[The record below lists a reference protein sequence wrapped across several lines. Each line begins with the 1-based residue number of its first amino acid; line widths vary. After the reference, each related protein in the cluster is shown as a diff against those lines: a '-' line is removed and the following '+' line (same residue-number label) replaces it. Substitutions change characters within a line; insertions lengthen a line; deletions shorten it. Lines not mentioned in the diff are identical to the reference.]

1 LRESARE
8 SVVRQDRRPM
18 TVTHCLT
25 MLVAVVATSLAKT
38 ASIGNE
44 PMGAELGALWLGLV
58 NTFGRW

>member
-1 LRESARE
+1 M
-8 SVVRQDRRPM
+8 RQDRRPM

-25 MLVAVVATSLAKT
+25 MRVAVVATSLAKT

>member
-8 SVVRQDRRPM
+8 SVARQDRRPM
-18 TVTHCLT
+18 TVTHYLT